1 MNTVSKAI
9 YRVARVEQA
18 LASSEGLIFEVLA
31 EEMGIH
37 ARTIRRTV
45 QDLVDLG
52 IEIEREQQHPHYV
65 YRLARPKQGGVLRP
79 SIAAQISAMKE

>member
-18 LASSEGLIFEVLA
+18 LASHDGLAVDLLA
-31 EEMGIH
+31 EAMGIH

-52 IEIEREQQHPHYV
+52 IEIERERSHPHVV
-65 YRLARPKQGGVLRP
+65 YRLVRPKEGGVLRP
-79 SIAAQISAMKE
+79 AIAAQISAMEE